1 MYICFKIVRNGIAFP
16 KQISRIDKNSRK
28 AHKKN
33 TLSGCRRLSGYQK
46 RNEAFK
52 IIPV

>member
-28 AHKKN
+28 AHKKIRFPAAGDCSDIRKEMKH
-33 TLSGCRRLSGYQK
+33 LK
-46 RNEAFK
+46 
-52 IIPV
+52 

>member
-1 MYICFKIVRNGIAFP
+1 MRWAAYICFKIVRNGIAFP

-33 TLSGCRRLSGYQK
+33 TLSGCR
-46 RNEAFK
+46 
-52 IIPV
+52 PVVRISEKK